1 MPFTPK
7 TILLA
12 GAVGAIAMLGAFE
25 AQAGHMHMP
34 FGPIGALNP
43 YPLDPTDPT
52 MAYPLADEA
61 IDAAEDTREA
71 VADATEDA
79 AAAAAAAAL
88 AAHAMAQE
96 ALDD

>member
-12 GAVGAIAMLGAFE
+12 GAVGALAMLGAVE
-25 AQAGHMHMP
+25 AQAGHRNMLL
-34 FGPIGALNP
+34 GPLNP
-43 YPLDPTDPT
+43 YPLGATDPT
-52 MAYPLADEA
+52 MAYPLTDEA
-61 IDAAEDTREA
+61 VDAAEDTREA
-71 VADATEDA
+71 VADAAEDA